1 MNKLANAIDRINDR
15 LGRVVA
21 WAGLVMV
28 VTGVAVVLLRYGFD
42 QGSAALQESML
53 WLNGILILLGAAYA
67 LRHDAHVRVDVWHR
81 RLSMH
86 GQAWVNLAGTLLLLW
101 PFCAVLFWFCLDYVI
116 ASWKIH
122 EGSQETG
129 GLPGIFLLKTLLLIM
144 PLLLALQGLA
154 MALRSVHQL
163 RGTRQ

>member
-1 MNKLANAIDRINDR
+1 MQRLAEVIDNFNER
-15 LGRVVA
+15 LGHIVA

-28 VTGVAVVLLRYGFD
+28 ATGVAIVLLRYGFD

-67 LRHDAHVRVDVWHR
+67 LRHDAHVRVDVWYR
-81 RLSMH
+81 RLSMR
-86 GQAWVNLAGTLLLLW
+86 GQAWINLAGTLLLLW
-101 PFCAVLFWFCLDYVI
+101 PFCAALFWFCLGYVT
-116 ASWKIH
+116 ASWKIY

-129 GLPGIFLLKTLLLIM
+129 GLPGIFVLKTLLLVM

-154 MALRSVHQL
+154 MALRSLHQL
-163 RGTRQ
+163 RGTQQ